1 MELPAEGKLEQ
12 KPCRKETLKGN
23 GESLIT
29 AGERKSYCTVA
40 VLNKVSSA
48 FCSLTTCVLVLE
60 ILMFL

>member
-29 AGERKSYCTVA
+29 AGER
-40 VLNKVSSA
+40 
-48 FCSLTTCVLVLE
+48 
-60 ILMFL
+60 